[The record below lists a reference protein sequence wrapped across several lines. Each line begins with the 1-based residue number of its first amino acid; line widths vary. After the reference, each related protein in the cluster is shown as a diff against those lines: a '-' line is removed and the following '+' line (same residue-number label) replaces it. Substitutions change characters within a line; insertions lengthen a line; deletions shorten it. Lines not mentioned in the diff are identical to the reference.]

1 MKSTKRLLLTLV
13 LLVLAAYS
21 VFTTMRVRQL
31 EARLS
36 RVELA
41 QRTSAPFTYAFDDSF
56 IQYFGQQGVEAV
68 DRAMR
73 RGATDPGQLLRDAAR
88 ELKLQ

>member
-1 MKSTKRLLLTLV
+1 MKTTKRLVLTV
-13 LLVLAAYS
+13 ALLVLAGYS

-31 EARLS
+31 EGRLS
-36 RVELA
+36 RVEA
-41 QRTSAPFTYAFDDSF
+41 GQRARAPLTYAFDDSF
-56 IQYFGQQGVEAV
+56 MRHFGQQGVEAV

-73 RGATDPGQLLRDAAR
+73 RGAADPDQILRDVSH

>member
-1 MKSTKRLLLTLV
+1 MKTTKRLVLTV
-13 LLVLAAYS
+13 ALLVLAGYS

-41 QRTSAPFTYAFDDSF
+41 QRTSAPLSYAFDDSF
-56 IQYFGQQGVEAV
+56 RQHFGQQGVDAV

-73 RGATDPGQLLRDAAR
+73 RGNTDLDQVLRDVSL

>member
-1 MKSTKRLLLTLV
+1 MNTTKRLLLMV
-13 LLVLAAYS
+13 ALLVLAGYA

-31 EARLS
+31 EAHLS

-41 QRTSAPFTYAFDDSF
+41 QRTSASFTYAFDDSF
-56 IQYFGQQGVEAV
+56 RQHFGQQGVEAV

-73 RGATDPGQLLRDAAR
+73 HGVTDPDQLFRDAAH
-88 ELKLQ
+88 ELNLQ

>member
-1 MKSTKRLLLTLV
+1 MKTTKRLLLTLA
-13 LLVLAAYS
+13 LLVLAGYS

-41 QRTSAPFTYAFDDSF
+41 QRASAPLRYAFDDSF
-56 IQYFGQQGVEAV
+56 MRYFGQQGVEAV

-73 RGATDPGQLLRDAAR
+73 RGAADPDELFRDVSR